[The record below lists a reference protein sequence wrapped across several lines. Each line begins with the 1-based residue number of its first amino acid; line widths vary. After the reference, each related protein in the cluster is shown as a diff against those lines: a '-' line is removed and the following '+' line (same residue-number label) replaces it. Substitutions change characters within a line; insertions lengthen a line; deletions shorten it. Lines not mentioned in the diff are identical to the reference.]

1 MAANTNPIFPL
12 TPVLA
17 HVLVG
22 SSALTSRAQIT
33 GTTGLTLVHAAGTNG
48 TRYDWLILKGTGTT
62 VAGVLD
68 IWIYAGT
75 NSLIFQS
82 VTIPVVTPSTIVDSY
97 FNQVALNPLILPTG
111 YSIYCS
117 SQVASQLVNV
127 AVQGGSY

>member
-17 HVLVG
+17 SVLVG
-22 SSALTSRAQIT
+22 ATALTSRTQIT
-33 GTTGLTLVHAAGTNG
+33 GTTGLTLVHSAGSNG

-68 IWIYAGT
+68 IWIYDGT
-75 NSLIFQS
+75 TSRIYES
-82 VTIPVVTPSTIVDSY
+82 VTIPVVTPSTTVDSY
-97 FNQVALNPLILPTG
+97 FSQLALNPLVLPTG

-117 SQVASQLVNV
+117 SQVASQLMNV
-127 AVQGGSY
+127 VVQGGSY